1 MTCNGPQKC
10 DAGRLSTAVWVIY
23 RESPRARSFVP
34 GISDPYDHGEKCALR
49 SSAALNQPVA
59 SNSVKPTAIPN
70 QMLVSAFMANVP
82 DLVFF
87 KDRELRYVSVSH
99 SLARRFGCRVEDM
112 LGKTIFDFFE
122 ETQARGIHEA
132 QMKTMSTGEA
142 LIDHVETEVWPDGR
156 VTWALTSIM
165 PLRDDD
171 GEIVGIFGTEKD
183 ITAARLKEKA
193 LDKANQD
200 LREMSRLAGM
210 AEAATGVVHNVGNV
224 LNSVNVSTNLL
235 LEGLRKLKVDQL
247 GKVCSLLR
255 QHADDLAG
263 FMTQPSRGKHVIDF
277 LEALHNDLSANQI
290 KMLDEVSSL
299 NQCIGHIKE
308 IVTIQQSYATMGG
321 VVEDIEVNELVEDAL
336 KMSQGSFL
344 RHGVRIR
351 REYQTVPMITGERGK
366 ILQILNN
373 LYRNAKHALEDSSA
387 TDKTIEIRIEAG
399 SNGTVRLVVKDNGIG
414 IVPENLTRIFGQ
426 GFTTRKG
433 GHGFGLHS
441 AANAAKEMHG
451 SLTAH

>member
-1 MTCNGPQKC
+1 M
-10 DAGRLSTAVWVIY
+10 
-23 RESPRARSFVP
+23 
-34 GISDPYDHGEKCALR
+34 
-49 SSAALNQPVA
+49 
-59 SNSVKPTAIPN
+59 SVEPTAIPN

-87 KDRELRYVSVSH
+87 KDRQLRYVSVSH

-156 VTWALTSIM
+156 VTWALTSIL
-165 PLRDDD
+165 PLRNDAS
-171 GEIVGIFGTEKD
+171 EIVGIFGTEKD

-235 LEGLRKLKVDQL
+235 MEGLRKLKVDQL
-247 GKVCSLLR
+247 GKLCALLR
-255 QHADDLAG
+255 QHADDLAD
-263 FMTQPSRGKHVIDF
+263 FMTHHPRGQHVVDF
-277 LEALHNDLSANQI
+277 LEALHNDLLANQN
-290 KMLDEVSSL
+290 KMLNEVSSL
-299 NQCIGHIKE
+299 NQCVGHIKE

-321 VVEDIEVNELVEDAL
+321 VVEDIEVNELVEEAL
-336 KMSQGSFL
+336 TMSQSSFL
-344 RHGVRIR
+344 RHGVLIR
-351 REYQTVPMITGERGK
+351 REFQPAPKITGERGK

-373 LYRNAKHALEDSSA
+373 LYRNAKYALDDGST
-387 TDKTIEIRIEAG
+387 TDKTIEIRIEP
-399 SNGTVRLVVKDNGIG
+399 SSDDRVRLVVKDNGVG
-414 IVPENLTRIFGQ
+414 IAPENLTRIFGQ

-441 AANAAKEMHG
+441 AANAAKEMRG
-451 SLTAH
+451 SLTAHSEGLGKGATFTLELPAARPTHRPARTESAESSAESLPR